1 MNFIHFCDAVHY
13 LLLLRT
19 NMLINDT
26 FFFCTTTV
34 FFHIEHYHP
43 SSRDIQI
50 LALGNL
56 YTALV
61 EGETNLAH
69 GEFLDTCVAA
79 GLLDP
84 IDAKYTAEEDE
95 ALVTALRTQE
105 QDAEATARR
114 IAEEDIDEHKSDGGG
129 PGGGNVAMTDKFGSP
144 IVPKKKEEVVDPVLD
159 PVFQPSPTSGSPSGK
174 STAAFVETADGKK
187 IYLTS
192 PFKKKSPK
200 KASPISKVAVAEAR
214 WRQRE
219 RRRRKD
225 HVDWTV
231 DERIPEVV
239 ENIIELLTRQEIEE
253 NSYDVYETF

>member
-1 MNFIHFCDAVHY
+1 MAPPSS
-13 LLLLRT
+13 LPL
-19 NMLINDT
+19 
-26 FFFCTTTV
+26 TV
-34 FFHIEHYHP
+34 LFFHIVHYHL

-84 IDAKYTAEEDE
+84 IDGANTAEKDE
-95 ALVTALRTQE
+95 ALVTALRAQE

-114 IAEEDIDEHKSDGGG
+114 MVAEDIDKHKWDGGG
-129 PGGGNVAMTDKFGSP
+129 PGGGMSNGMMKDGNVAMTDKFGSP

-174 STAAFVETADGKK
+174 SKAEFVETADGKK

-225 HVDWTV
+225 HVDWTM

-239 ENIIELLTRQEIEE
+239 ENIIELLTRQEVEE